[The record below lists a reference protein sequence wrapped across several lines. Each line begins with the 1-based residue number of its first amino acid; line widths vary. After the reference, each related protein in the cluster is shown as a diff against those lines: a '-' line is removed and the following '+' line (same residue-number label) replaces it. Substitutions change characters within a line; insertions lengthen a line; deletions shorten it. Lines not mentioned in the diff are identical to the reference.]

1 MTLVVKR
8 PRLVRVR
15 NAASAGR
22 RANREI
28 LARPR
33 KRKGKNDPLARV
45 FGRSRVPLYIQLAGL
60 LRRRIE
66 EGAFGPG
73 QKLPTL
79 EGLEREFRVARVT
92 VRQAVELLQK
102 EGLVWSQ
109 QGKGTFVSREVP
121 ERRWLRLATDLD
133 SLCKIIA
140 VNVPK
145 FVAVANPPL
154 LPRLGPGDGRHAP
167 AGYQYLR
174 SVQYRAGE
182 PFAVV
187 SVHLDRAIYDRAPEE
202 FRAHTALPILV
213 RERRADIRV
222 AYNRV
227 AIGGADPETSEYL
240 RVPLNAPTAEVHC
253 AVVDREGIALYV
265 ADMVYRGDCVRL
277 DIDLLAGKEK

>member
-1 MTLVVKR
+1 MIPAKR
-8 PRLVRVR
+8 PHARRR
-15 NAASAGR
+15 PGKGAAMDS
-22 RANREI
+22 
-28 LARPR
+28 LAR
-33 KRKGKNDPLARV
+33 A

-66 EGAFGPG
+66 DGVFVAG

-79 EGLEREFRVARVT
+79 EELEREFALARVT
-92 VRQAVELLQK
+92 VRQAVELLAK

-109 QGKGTFVSREVP
+109 QGKGTFVARAVP
-121 ERRWLRLATDLD
+121 ERRWLRLANDLD
-133 SLCKIIA
+133 SLARIIA

-145 FVAVANPPL
+145 FVAVANPPP

-174 SVQYRAGE
+174 SVQYRDGV

-187 SVHLDRAIYDRAPEE
+187 SVHLDRAVYDRAPEE
-202 FRAHTALPILV
+202 FLAHTALPVLV
-213 RERRADIRV
+213 HHERARIAR
-222 AYNRV
+222 AYNTV
-227 AIGGADPETSEYL
+227 TVGGADPEVAEYL

-253 AVVDREGIALYV
+253 AIVNRAGIAIYV

-277 DIDLLAGKEK
+277 DIDLLAGKG

>member
-1 MTLVVKR
+1 MTPGKR
-8 PRLVRVR
+8 PRERKKK
-15 NAASAGR
+15 NES
-22 RANREI
+22 
-28 LARPR
+28 LAR
-33 KRKGKNDPLARV
+33 A

-66 EGAFGPG
+66 DGAFVAG

-79 EGLEREFRVARVT
+79 EELEREFALARVT
-92 VRQAVELLQK
+92 VRQAVELLAK

-109 QGKGTFVSREVP
+109 QGKGTFVARAVP
-121 ERRWLRLATDLD
+121 ERRWLRLANDLD
-133 SLCKIIA
+133 SLARIIA

-145 FVAVANPPL
+145 FVAVANPPP

-174 SVQYRAGE
+174 SVQYRDGV

-187 SVHLDRAIYDRAPEE
+187 SVHLDRAVYDRAPEE
-202 FRAHTALPILV
+202 FLAHTALPVLV
-213 RERRADIRV
+213 HHERARIAS
-222 AYNRV
+222 AYNTV
-227 AIGGADPETSEYL
+227 TIGGADPEVAEYL

-253 AVVDREGIALYV
+253 AIVNRAGIAIYV

-277 DIDLLAGKEK
+277 DIDLLAGKG